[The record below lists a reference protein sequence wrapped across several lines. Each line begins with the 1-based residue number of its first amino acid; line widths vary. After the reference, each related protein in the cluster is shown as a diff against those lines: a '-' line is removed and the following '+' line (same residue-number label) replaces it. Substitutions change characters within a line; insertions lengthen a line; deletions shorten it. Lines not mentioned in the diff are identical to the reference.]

1 MPTMT
6 KDEIIE
12 SLKKYEWK
20 DVEFKLCQNDES
32 KDVYKTVS
40 AFSNTEGG
48 HLVFG
53 ISDIDGKFDIVG
65 VTRVDEVQ
73 GAFLSCLNS
82 DSKLGKPVSVEEG
95 RIEEGDKTLLVFYI
109 PEASRKD
116 KPVYLNGDIRQSY
129 KRIGGGDHKCSAK
142 DIERF
147 LRDSSDTTFDNQ
159 PLDSYDADNF
169 FDESTV
175 KTYRR
180 FYSEKNQNKHADLSD
195 SKFLEELGFV
205 VESNGRMVPN
215 RTGLLMFGK
224 SKHILKEVPRGILD
238 FQKINAHCD
247 DWTPDTRWNDRL
259 FVEDNLFNT
268 WVAISEKFISISE
281 IPFSLDSSTQMRKD
295 EPVDYIAFREA
306 AVNLLMHQDYGDSTR
321 TPHIKIFKD
330 RISFWNPGD
339 AFSSFDVLIDGGD
352 KELRN
357 PVIVR
362 AFRQIGLSEQ
372 AGTGI
377 RAIMRKCRDLGY
389 VPAQIKNDKSDKSF
403 RLDILK
409 HSLLTERQVL
419 FQSQLGVSLTDNEAS
434 VFALACQKPSITIPD
449 VKSVILTNNSE
460 SLKIVNRLLTQR
472 LIEPLAENYLWK
484 LAEHLREKY
493 EPAKPISVDHEDTD
507 QVPDTGDNLVTDQV
521 PDTGGNL
528 VTDQVP
534 NMGDNLV
541 TDQAPTRPD
550 VAFITELSDQQ
561 RRTLLFCEAPRKLSD
576 IMAELGLT
584 HRDFFRKKHLIPL
597 IKTNLV
603 AMSYPE
609 EPNHPEQAY
618 TITESGLALITKLQE
633 LEKRNQTN
641 DETNND

>member
-6 KDEIIE
+6 KDELIE
-12 SLKKYEWK
+12 RLKKYEWD
-20 DVEFKLCQNDES
+20 DVEFKLCKNGVSLDA
-32 KDVYKTVS
+32 YKTVS
-40 AFSNTEGG
+40 AFSNSAGG

-53 ISDIDGKFDIVG
+53 IRDEHGKFEIVG
-65 VTRVDEVQ
+65 VIDVNKQQND
-73 GAFLSCLNS
+73 FLSCIRS
-82 DSKLGKPVSVEEG
+82 GKKFGIGIDIEPSIVEHE
-95 RIEEGDKTLLVFYI
+95 DKTLLVFYI
-109 PEASRKD
+109 PEASRKH
-116 KPVYLNGDIRQSY
+116 KPIHLNGNINESYIRRAGS
-129 KRIGGGDHKCSAK
+129 DEKCNDNEIK
-142 DIERF
+142 TF
-147 LRDSSDTTFDNQ
+147 WRDSLDTSFDNQ
-159 PLDSYDADNF
+159 TLNSYDAEDF

-175 KTYRR
+175 KAYRR

-205 VESNGRMVPN
+205 VESDDRMVPN
-215 RTGLLMFGK
+215 RAGLLMFGK
-224 SKHILKEVPRGILD
+224 SKHILKEVPRGIVD
-238 FQKINAHCD
+238 FQKINSHCD

-259 FVEDNLFNT
+259 FVEDNLFDT
-268 WVAISEKFISISE
+268 WVAISEKFINISE
-281 IPFSLDSSTQMRKD
+281 IPFSLDSMTQMRKD

-339 AFSSFDVLIDGGD
+339 AFSSFDVLLDGGE

-403 RLDILK
+403 RLDIVK
-409 HSLLTERQVL
+409 RSLITERQVL
-419 FQSQLGVSLTDNEAS
+419 FQSQLGVRLTDNEAS
-434 VFALACQKPSITIPD
+434 VFALACQKPSITVPE
-449 VKSVILTNNSE
+449 VKSVILSNNSE
-460 SLKIVNRLLTQR
+460 SLQVINRLLTQR
-472 LIEPLAENYLWK
+472 LIEPVTEDYSWK
-484 LAEHLREKY
+484 LAEHLRVKY
-493 EPAKPISVDHEDTD
+493 EPAKPVSVDHEETD

-521 PDTGGNL
+521 PDAGDNL

-534 NMGDNLV
+534 TKPV
-541 TDQAPTRPD
+541 
-550 VAFITELSDQQ
+550 VAFITELTDQQ
-561 RRTLLFCEAPRKLSD
+561 MRTLLLCEAPRKLTE
-576 IMAELGLT
+576 IMVELGLS
-584 HRDFFRKKHLIPL
+584 HRAFFRNKHLVPL
-597 IKTNLV
+597 IKANLI

-618 TITESGLALITKLQE
+618 TITDSGLALITKLQE
-633 LEKRNQTN
+633 LAKRNQTN

>member
-1 MPTMT
+1 MPLMT
-6 KDEIIE
+6 KDELIE
-12 SLKKYEWK
+12 RLKKFEWN
-20 DVEFKLCQNDES
+20 DVEFKLCQSEVS

-53 ISDIDGKFDIVG
+53 ISDVDGKFDIVG

-82 DSKLGKPVSVEEG
+82 GSKLGKPIEVQEGILEEG
-95 RIEEGDKTLLVFYI
+95 EKTLLVFYI
-109 PEASRKD
+109 PEASRKN
-116 KPVYLNGDIRQSY
+116 KPVYLNGDITQSY
-129 KRIGGGDHKCSAK
+129 KRSGGGDYKCNEK

-147 LRDSSDTTFDNQ
+147 LRDSSDTCFDNE
-159 PLDSYDADNF
+159 PIEGCDAMDF
-169 FDESTV
+169 FDESTI
-175 KTYRR
+175 KAYRR

-205 VESNGRMVPN
+205 VDLDNRMVPN
-215 RTGLLMFGK
+215 RAGLLMFGK
-224 SKHILKEVPRGILD
+224 SKHILKEVPRGIVD
-238 FQKINAHCD
+238 FQKINSLCD
-247 DWTPDTRWNDRL
+247 DWTPDIRWNDRM
-259 FVEDNLFNT
+259 FMEDNLFNT
-268 WVAISEKFISISE
+268 WVAINEKFITISE
-281 IPFSLDSSTQMRKD
+281 IPFSLDGSTQMRRD
-295 EPVDYIAFREA
+295 EPVDYVAFREA
-306 AVNLLMHQDYGDSTR
+306 AVNLLMHQDYGDSSR

-339 AFSSFDVLIDGGD
+339 AFSPFDVLIDGGE

-403 RLDILK
+403 RLDIVK
-409 HSLLTERQVL
+409 RSLITERQVL

-434 VFALACQKPSITIPD
+434 VFALACQKHSINVPE
-449 VKSVILTNNSE
+449 VKSVILSNNSE
-460 SLKIVNRLLTQR
+460 SLRVINRLLTQR
-472 LIEPLAENYLWK
+472 LIEPVAEDYSWK
-484 LAEHLREKY
+484 LAEHLRVKY
-493 EPAKPISVDHEDTD
+493 EPAKPVSVNLEETD
-507 QVPDTGDNLVTDQV
+507 QVPGTGGNLVTDQV

-534 NMGDNLV
+534 TKPV
-541 TDQAPTRPD
+541 

-561 RRTLLFCEAPRKLSD
+561 MRALLFCEAPRKLSD
-576 IMAELGLT
+576 IMAELGLS

-597 IKTNLV
+597 INANLI
-603 AMSYPE
+603 AMSYPD

-618 TITESGLALITKLQE
+618 TITESGMALLMKLQE
-633 LEKRNQTN
+633 LEQRIEPN
-641 DETNND
+641 D

>member
-6 KDEIIE
+6 KDEVIE
-12 SLKKYEWK
+12 RLKKYEWD
-20 DVEFKLCQNDES
+20 DVEFKLCQNGVSLDA
-32 KDVYKTVS
+32 YKTVS
-40 AFSNTEGG
+40 AFSNSAGG

-53 ISDIDGKFDIVG
+53 IRDEHGKFEIVG
-65 VTRVDEVQ
+65 VIDVDKVQ
-73 GAFLSCLNS
+73 NDFLSCIRS
-82 DSKLGKPVSVEEG
+82 GKKFGTGIDIKPSIVEH
-95 RIEEGDKTLLVFYI
+95 EEKTLLVFYI
-109 PEASRKD
+109 PEASRKH
-116 KPVYLNGDIRQSY
+116 KPIHLNGNINESYIR
-129 KRIGGGDHKCSAK
+129 RAGGDEKCNDNEIK
-142 DIERF
+142 MF
-147 LRDSSDTTFDNQ
+147 WRDSLDTSFDNQ
-159 PLDSYDADNF
+159 PLGSYDAENF

-175 KTYRR
+175 KAYRR

-215 RTGLLMFGK
+215 RAGLLMFGK

-259 FVEDNLFNT
+259 FVEENLFNT

-281 IPFSLDSSTQMRKD
+281 IPFSLDRMTQMRKD

-321 TPHIKIFKD
+321 PPHIKIFKD

-339 AFSSFDVLIDGGD
+339 AFSSVDVLIDGGE

-377 RAIMRKCRDLGY
+377 RAIMRNCRDLGY
-389 VPAQIKNDKSDKSF
+389 VPAQIKNDKSEKSF
-403 RLDILK
+403 RLDIVK
-409 HSLLTERQVL
+409 HSLITERQVL

-434 VFALACQKPSITIPD
+434 VFALACQKPSITVPD

-460 SLKIVNRLLTQR
+460 SLQVINRLLTQR
-472 LIEPLAENYLWK
+472 LIEPVAENYLWK

-493 EPAKPISVDHEDTD
+493 EPAKPISADQGESD
-507 QVPDTGDNLVTDQV
+507 QVPDTGGNLVSDQV

-534 NMGDNLV
+534 
-541 TDQAPTRPD
+541 TKPD

-561 RRTLLFCEAPRKLSD
+561 RKTLLFCEAPRKLSD

-597 IKTNLV
+597 IKANLI

-618 TITESGLALITKLQE
+618 TITESGLALITKLHE

>member
-6 KDEIIE
+6 KDDIIE
-12 SLKKYEWK
+12 RLKKYEWD
-20 DVEFKLCQNDES
+20 DVEFKLCQNGVSLDA
-32 KDVYKTVS
+32 YKTVS
-40 AFSNTEGG
+40 AFSNSAGG

-53 ISDIDGKFDIVG
+53 IRDEHGKFEIVG
-65 VTRVDEVQ
+65 VIDVNKLQND
-73 GAFLSCLNS
+73 FLSCIRS
-82 DSKLGKPVSVEEG
+82 GKKFGTGIDVEPSIVEH
-95 RIEEGDKTLLVFYI
+95 EDKTLLVFYI
-109 PEASRKD
+109 PEASRKH
-116 KPVYLNGDIRQSY
+116 KPIHLNGNINESYIR
-129 KRIGGGDHKCSAK
+129 RAGGDEKCSDNEIK
-142 DIERF
+142 MF
-147 LRDSSDTTFDNQ
+147 WRDSLDTSFDNQ
-159 PLDSYDADNF
+159 TLNSYDAEDF

-175 KTYRR
+175 KAYRR

-205 VESNGRMVPN
+205 VESDDRMVPN
-215 RTGLLMFGK
+215 RAGLLMFGK
-224 SKHILKEVPRGILD
+224 SKHILKEVPRGIVD
-238 FQKINAHCD
+238 FQKINSHCD

-268 WVAISEKFISISE
+268 WVAISEKFINISE
-281 IPFSLDSSTQMRKD
+281 IPFSLDSMTQMRKD

-339 AFSSFDVLIDGGD
+339 AFSSFDVLIDGGE

-403 RLDILK
+403 RLDIVK
-409 HSLLTERQVL
+409 RSLITERQVL

-434 VFALACQKPSITIPD
+434 VFALACQKPSITVPE
-449 VKSVILTNNSE
+449 VKSVILSNNSE
-460 SLKIVNRLLTQR
+460 SLQVINRLLTQR
-472 LIEPLAENYLWK
+472 LIEPVAEDYSWK
-484 LAEHLREKY
+484 LAEHLRVKY
-493 EPAKPISVDHEDTD
+493 EPAKPVSVDHEETD

-521 PDTGGNL
+521 PDTGDNL

-534 NMGDNLV
+534 TNPV
-541 TDQAPTRPD
+541 
-550 VAFITELSDQQ
+550 VAFITELTDQQ
-561 RRTLLFCEAPRKLSD
+561 MRTLLFCEAPRKLTE
-576 IMAELGLT
+576 IMVELGLS
-584 HRDFFRKKHLIPL
+584 HRAFFRNKHLVPL
-597 IKTNLV
+597 IKANLIT
-603 AMSYPE
+603 MSYPE

-618 TITESGLALITKLQE
+618 TITDSGLALITKLQE
-633 LEKRNQTN
+633 LAKRNQTN